1 MTPIDERMRDLAD
14 QAADQCEALAN
25 KLTAILDGVDED
37 GEDEPETL
45 RGLATDKGRL
55 GLIFAEGGVSHRRTW
70 IYVDAILALSEMI
83 KREPEWDQLLR
94 DIKAERGMR

>member
-1 MTPIDERMRDLAD
+1 MLTLDERMRDLAD
-14 QAADQCEALAN
+14 RAADQCEALAN

-55 GLIFAEGGVSHRRTW
+55 GLIFAEAGVSHRRTW
-70 IYVDAILALSEMI
+70 IYVDAILALANLI
-83 KREPEWDQLLR
+83 RREPEV
-94 DIKAERGMR
+94 K